1 MILICNSSS
10 TGPTVLVL
18 VLIDLMQQYLNVVKH
33 VKVNITVANICEKD
47 VILLLLVQASLMD
60 TATGLL

>member
-18 VLIDLMQQYLNVVKH
+18 IDLIQQYWNVEKH
-33 VKVNITVANICEKD
+33 VKVNITIANICEKE

-60 TATGLL
+60 AVTGLL